1 MTFGQKVVIIVE
13 DEPDTAEMFIEMMRL
28 AGYQVY
34 NSYAGAPAIALIA
47 NKKPDAVILDIMMP
61 DLSGLEVMKYMQRD
75 PSLAEIPVVV
85 VSAKTLPTDI
95 QTGLKAGAVNYLTKP
110 ITFSELIQ
118 AVADAIQGGSQ
129 SANVAEAA
137 GE

>member
-1 MTFGQKVVIIVE
+1 MAFEQKTVVIVE

-61 DLSGLEVMKYMQRD
+61 DLSGLEVMKFMQRD

-95 QTGLKAGAVNYLTKP
+95 QAGLRAGAVNYLTKP
-110 ITFSELIQ
+110 VTFSDLKQ
-118 AVADAIQGGSQ
+118 AILDAIQ
-129 SANVAEAA
+129 SADQQADAP
-137 GE
+137 GR

>member
-1 MTFGQKVVIIVE
+1 MTFGQKTVVIVE
-13 DEPDTAEMFIEMMRL
+13 DDPDTAEMFIEMMHL

-75 PSLAEIPVVV
+75 PSLADIPVVV

-95 QTGLKAGAVNYLTKP
+95 QAGLRAGAISYLTKP
-110 ITFSELIQ
+110 VTFSDLKQ
-118 AVADAIQGGSQ
+118 AVYDAIQGAVPNADQ
-129 SANVAEAA
+129 D
-137 GE
+137 GEV

>member
-1 MTFGQKVVIIVE
+1 MTFGQKTVVIVE

-28 AGYQVY
+28 IGYQVY

-75 PSLAEIPVVV
+75 PSLADIPVVV
-85 VSAKTLPTDI
+85 RSPS
-95 QTGLKAGAVNYLTKP
+95 GHAVTPAARSTIYTEQLAP
-110 ITFSELIQ
+110 RGWVEGVQRAMPTFSEDNLQEMIH
-118 AVADAIQGGSQ
+118 GG
-129 SANVAEAA
+129 
-137 GE
+137 

>member
-1 MTFGQKVVIIVE
+1 MAFEQKTVVIVE

-61 DLSGLEVMKYMQRD
+61 DLSGLEVMRYMQRD

-95 QTGLKAGAVNYLTKP
+95 QAGLQAGAINYLTKP
-110 ITFSELIQ
+110 VTFSDLKQ
-118 AVADAIQGGSQ
+118 AIFDAIQ
-129 SANVAEAA
+129 SANQQKDAPD
-137 GE
+137 

>member
-1 MTFGQKVVIIVE
+1 MTFGQKTVVIVE
-13 DEPDTAEMFIEMMRL
+13 DDPETAEMFIEMMHL

-61 DLSGLEVMKYMQRD
+61 DLSGLEVMRYMQRD

-85 VSAKTLPTDI
+85 VSAKTLPNDI
-95 QTGLKAGAVNYLTKP
+95 QAGMKAGAVSYLTKP
-110 ITFSELIQ
+110 VTFTDLKQ
-118 AVADAIQGGSQ
+118 AIYDAIQ
-129 SANVAEAA
+129 AA
-137 GE
+137 KSKPNRDSED

>member
-1 MTFGQKVVIIVE
+1 MAFEQKTVVIVE

-61 DLSGLEVMKYMQRD
+61 DLSGLEVMKFMQRD

-95 QTGLKAGAVNYLTKP
+95 QAGLRAGAVNYLTKP
-110 ITFSELIQ
+110 VTFSDLKQ
-118 AVADAIQGGSQ
+118 AIVDAIQ
-129 SANVAEAA
+129 SADQQADAPGVR
-137 GE
+137 

>member
-1 MTFGQKVVIIVE
+1 MAFEQKTVVIVE

-95 QTGLKAGAVNYLTKP
+95 QAGLRAGAVNYLTKP
-110 ITFSELIQ
+110 VTYSDLKQ
-118 AVADAIQGGSQ
+118 AIVDAIQSASQ
-129 SANVAEAA
+129 QANPPVP
-137 GE
+137 

>member
-1 MTFGQKVVIIVE
+1 MAFEQKTVVIVE

-95 QTGLKAGAVNYLTKP
+95 QAGLRAGAVNYLTKP
-110 ITFSELIQ
+110 VTYSDLKQ
-118 AVADAIQGGSQ
+118 AIVDAIHSASQ
-129 SANVAEAA
+129 QANPPVP
-137 GE
+137 

>member
-1 MTFGQKVVIIVE
+1 MTFGQKTVVIVE

-75 PSLAEIPVVV
+75 PSLADIPVVV

-95 QTGLKAGAVNYLTKP
+95 QAGLKAGAVDYLTKP
-110 ITFSELIQ
+110 VTFSDLKQ
-118 AVADAIQGGSQ
+118 AIYDAIQASSQ
-129 SANVAEAA
+129 KADTH
-137 GE
+137 GEV

>member
-1 MTFGQKVVIIVE
+1 MTFGQKTVVIVE

-75 PSLAEIPVVV
+75 PSLADIPVVV

-95 QTGLKAGAVNYLTKP
+95 QAGLSAGAVNYLTKP
-110 ITFSELIQ
+110 VTFSELKEAIF
-118 AVADAIQGGSQ
+118 DAIQANSQ
-129 SANVAEAA
+129 KTGTR
-137 GE
+137 GEG

>member
-1 MTFGQKVVIIVE
+1 MAFEQKMVVVVE

-75 PSLAEIPVVV
+75 PSLAGIPVVV

-95 QTGLKAGAVNYLTKP
+95 QAGLRAGAVSYLTKP
-110 ITFSELIQ
+110 VTFSDLKRAIS
-118 AVADAIQGGSQ
+118 DAIQSASQ
-129 SANVAEAA
+129 QADPP
-137 GE
+137 GQ